1 MQVVAHIVS
10 NRKDRSDNERFLE
23 AVALIEDYQLS
34 GTVDWIFHQLIPNQ
48 VEIIKSQGITENSLI
63 IERLCP
69 KDKALIIEVVEAAF
83 LGLQPIIPCKRQ
95 P

>member
-1 MQVVAHIVS
+1 VVAHIVS
-10 NRKDRSDNERFLE
+10 NRKDKSDNERFIE
-23 AVALIEDYQLS
+23 ALALIEDYQLS
-34 GTVDWIFHQLIPNQ
+34 GTVDWIFYQLIPDQ
-48 VEIIKSQGITENSLI
+48 VDIIRRQGITDNALI

-95 P
+95 